1 MCIRDRERIGD
12 ALLVAVEL
20 GAGETRAI
28 ELREATPLTRR
39 MVLGDT
45 DTLDQ
50 LKVYVASA
58 RPSPEL
64 RAQLQTILDL
74 HADLFDTVDKIASLR
89 ERAGEYRD
97 RQAELTGQLMSLRK
111 VKTAAA
117 LSTQLAEKA
126 ADMATRLQA
135 TTLAIVDAQDRIMLM
150 RVQFADALAEL
161 RLADVST
168 IAAAP

>member
-1 MCIRDRERIGD
+1 
-12 ALLVAVEL
+12 
-20 GAGETRAI
+20 
-28 ELREATPLTRR
+28 
-39 MVLGDT
+39 
-45 DTLDQ
+45 
-50 LKVYVASA
+50 
-58 RPSPEL
+58 
-64 RAQLQTILDL
+64 
-74 HADLFDTVDKIASLR
+74 
-89 ERAGEYRD
+89 
-97 RQAELTGQLMSLRK
+97 MSLRK